1 MPWFVAPSPFQV
13 RNHELFYEA
22 INFYLDEHPLSLGKL
37 LQVLTTKLDHARV
50 VHQLRRSDNLPLI
63 LPFMKS
69 VQKVCERMRAQCGPS
84 VSPLAALESSC
95 AATSPPPEHNRP
107 SFVCCGAGVVA
118 STNQVWFRFCGV
130 CSPRWGRF
138 PPPPPSSRRTC
149 PLLTRR

>member
-1 MPWFVAPSPFQV
+1 MPRVGAGSLVSNARMPECADFVVWAHRCFCSFDWVACAGGFQV

-69 VQKVCERMRAQCGPS
+69 VQKVR
-84 VSPLAALESSC
+84 
-95 AATSPPPEHNRP
+95 
-107 SFVCCGAGVVA
+107 GVL
-118 STNQVWFRFCGV
+118 W
-130 CSPRWGRF
+130 
-138 PPPPPSSRRTC
+138 
-149 PLLTRR
+149 

>member
-1 MPWFVAPSPFQV
+1 MWLCAQV

-69 VQKVCERMRAQCGPS
+69 VQKVRVP
-84 VSPLAALESSC
+84 
-95 AATSPPPEHNRP
+95 
-107 SFVCCGAGVVA
+107 CGAPY
-118 STNQVWFRFCGV
+118 SQ
-130 CSPRWGRF
+130 
-138 PPPPPSSRRTC
+138 C
-149 PLLTRR
+149 PFHWKNAPVFMYCVLTL